1 RLAPLRTEG
10 GDQLCPEQPAR
21 TERDAQRC
29 RECAAHG
36 VAFLALGIDV
46 AAERGA
52 GCQPQRGIRIP
63 ARAHRANETAVL
75 PAYLR
80 RERVVDRGVAERAI
94 DLSLERS
101 RMESDGGTEREVV
114 RHHDGGGE

>member
-1 RLAPLRTEG
+1 
-10 GDQLCPEQPAR
+10 
-21 TERDAQRC
+21 
-29 RECAAHG
+29 ECAAHG

-114 RHHDGGGE
+114 RHHDGGGEPRVTEPAVGADDVGHADPAVAD